1 MRLGRGGDWKVYGKS
16 DMATQA
22 VNSVQIGV
30 LSLWDVS
37 VSEIIIKS
45 IPPSPQT
52 LPCKPLY
59 HVPQL
64 KGF

>member
-1 MRLGRGGDWKVYGKS
+1 MRLGRGGDWKVDGKS
-16 DMATQA
+16 DMATEA
-22 VNSVQIGV
+22 VNSVQIAV

-37 VSEIIIKS
+37 VSEIIIT
-45 IPPSPQT
+45 PPPTQT